1 MVQILGFWSSIEF
14 GIINGIYS
22 LVIKVYDIMEK
33 ILKDNAMDMS
43 KFESIATTLYVL
55 AGVFILFKVVIA
67 MIQMILNPDLVT
79 DKQAGAG
86 KLITRIVTCLIM
98 LIAFSPNGFLFGY
111 EGLFSRIEGAVLD
124 DDGLI
129 NNIINVELSD
139 QSSSS
144 SGNSGSTTHES
155 SSGSTH
161 GGSSGN
167 FASSIPSSFLI
178 ENVYAATNVNCY
190 YYRISSSENNYADAD
205 AHGNER
211 KKIKVDKIYKISY
224 YYNPN
229 ETTISNEGLTKAGN
243 SKMVYYKQRSGV
255 IGGSANCS
263 TSNCA
268 EYSQLGYPPI
278 QMKEY
283 LFRNIEDKIKEG
295 KCPGSLEW
303 NKNDQKWEA
312 QIGGASSTAV
322 GLRGGTS
329 SLSNL
334 KDKLKK
340 LSVDVA
346 GFDSGGNSFVDSSNG
361 RSKPTG
367 DDYLFFTPVSDNAI
381 KFGQATASSLQECV
395 PSAQSDCI
403 KYQKD
408 MFETKSANK
417 EIVNLIDQENLEV
430 SFIFSVIAGI
440 GLIIYLLFLCVEII
454 IRRLKLFF
462 LEVLAP
468 IPIISYV
475 DPKDKTFSTW
485 IKMYIST
492 YLDLFIKLIAIK
504 IAIELVATV
513 SNEFWSTGNIEA
525 GIIGGVLIKFFYIVA
540 ILAFAKI
547 LPTMISKIFNL
558 DSMGGSFKDIMG
570 MAKGAA
576 GFGAGAALGAGAGLV
591 TGFAAAA
598 KAPGM
603 KNKLLAGAG
612 AIGSGM
618 SGLAKGAGS
627 GAKGNIFGGAKDVAA
642 LNSKRRSLYA
652 GGITAMDM
660 LKGATLGRVGMDA
673 ASRTDRKLEKEQLR
687 ADSLVSGG
695 EVFDKMKS
703 NAKDTKLYQNL
714 AGYKDASGNS
724 LLNANEQSKLADI
737 ITQGSLMG
745 EESGTDYIREQISSS
760 FGEKGNQLL
769 SVHGNN
775 DLYEAKEAGNIQRA
789 YKEYSSFISNNG
801 DVKEVLADTDYLV
814 NKLGLTE
821 DDLRLLNSNDIEHA
835 NARTKL
841 QNKVLN
847 ETSNNIKTDISIQK
861 GQPGY
866 KASAAVRD
874 QGKNNS

>member
-1 MVQILGFWSSIEF
+1 MIQILGFWSSIEF

-111 EGLFSRIEGAVLD
+111 EGLFSRIEKAVLA

-129 NNIINVELSD
+129 NNIINVDLSD

-144 SGNSGSTTHES
+144 SSNSGSTTHES

-178 ENVYAATNVNCY
+178 ENVYAATKVNCY

-224 YYNPN
+224 YYNPSK
-229 ETTISNEGLTKAGN
+229 TTISNEDLKKARN
-243 SKMVYYKQRSGV
+243 SKKVYYKERSGV

-268 EYSQLGYPPI
+268 EYNHLAYP
-278 QMKEY
+278 
-283 LFRNIEDKIKEG
+283 IKMAKVSNVENRIKDG

-303 NKNDQKWEA
+303 DKNDKTWKA
-312 QIGGASSTAV
+312 RSYGATSTSP

-329 SLSNL
+329 SLSDL

-340 LSVDVA
+340 ISVDVA

-430 SFIFSVIAGI
+430 SFIFSIIAGI

-485 IKMYIST
+485 IKMYIAT

-513 SNEFWSTGNIEA
+513 SNEFWSTGNIET

-576 GFGAGAALGAGAGLV
+576 RFGAGAVLGAGAHALA
-591 TGFAAAA
+591 TGA
-598 KAPGM
+598 
-603 KNKLLAGAG
+603 N
-612 AIGSGM
+612 IGSAIKQGIKEKSFRKGFLGATGALA
-618 SGLAKGAGS
+618 SGTLGLGGAVAKGAGAGMKGNVTKGAASTLQRGKVVRDAMAS
-627 GAKGNIFGGAKDVAA
+627 GATFFGAKKAAVMSNLGFDSPYASAKGKKEVNEELIASMDTVTEQAKAIATKQGTKAGSKQEFQDYTKAKNKLAHAQATGGDVEAATKELKAAEKVAVNRVLSDMNSGNWNGYIDCDEKSVDYKKTKAA
-642 LNSKRRSLYA
+642 LGDALEAAKAA
-652 GGITAMDM
+652 GSEPLFDKNGNWVKDVKDQAEIAK
-660 LKGATLGRVGMDA
+660 LDA
-673 ASRTDRKLEKEQLR
+673 AAE
-687 ADSLVSGG
+687 
-695 EVFDKMKS
+695 MKRQ
-703 NAKDTKLYQNL
+703 KP
-714 AGYKDASGNS
+714 
-724 LLNANEQSKLADI
+724 NEDI
-737 ITQGSLMG
+737 AT
-745 EESGTDYIREQISSS
+745 Y
-760 FGEKGNQLL
+760 
-769 SVHGNN
+769 
-775 DLYEAKEAGNIQRA
+775 
-789 YKEYSSFISNNG
+789 
-801 DVKEVLADTDYLV
+801 
-814 NKLGLTE
+814 NK
-821 DDLRLLNSNDIEHA
+821 
-835 NARTKL
+835 
-841 QNKVLN
+841 QNK
-847 ETSNNIKTDISIQK
+847 
-861 GQPGY
+861 
-866 KASAAVRD
+866 
-874 QGKNNS
+874 

>member
-1 MVQILGFWSSIEF
+1 MIQILGFWSSIEF

-111 EGLFSRIEGAVLD
+111 EGLFSRIEGAVLA

-129 NNIINVELSD
+129 NNIINVDLSD

-144 SGNSGSTTHES
+144 SSNSGSTTHES

-178 ENVYAATNVNCY
+178 ENVYAATKVNCY

-224 YYNPN
+224 YYDPSK
-229 ETTISNEGLTKAGN
+229 TTISNEDLKKAGN
-243 SKMVYYKQRSGV
+243 STNVYYKERSGV

-268 EYSQLGYPPI
+268 EYNHLAYP
-278 QMKEY
+278 
-283 LFRNIEDKIKEG
+283 IKMAKVSNVENRIKDG

-303 NKNDQKWEA
+303 DKNDKTWKA
-312 QIGGASSTAV
+312 RSYGATSTSP

-329 SLSNL
+329 SLSDL

-346 GFDSGGNSFVDSSNG
+346 GFDTGGNSFVESSNG

-381 KFGQATASSLQECV
+381 EFGQATASSLQECV

-403 KYQKD
+403 KYQRD

-417 EIVNLIDQENLEV
+417 EIVNLIDQEKLEV
-430 SFIFSVIAGI
+430 SFIFSIITGI
-440 GLIIYLLFLCVEII
+440 GLILYLLFLCVEII
-454 IRRLKLFF
+454 IRRFKLFF

-504 IAIELVATV
+504 IAIELVATI

-525 GIIGGVLIKFFYIVA
+525 GLIGGALIKFFYIVA

-547 LPTMISKIFNL
+547 LPTMVSKIFNL

-576 GFGAGAALGAGAGLV
+576 GFGAGAVLGAGAGLV

-598 KAPGM
+598 KAPGV

-618 SGLAKGAGS
+618 SGALRGAGA
-627 GAKGNIFGGAKDVAA
+627 GAKGNIFGGAKSVASTNA
-642 LNSKRRSLYA
+642 NRRNQYNS
-652 GGITAMDM
+652 G
-660 LKGATLGRVGMDA
+660 LKPTDLLAAATVGKVGMDY
-673 ASRTDRKLEKEQLR
+673 ASRTDRKIQGQKDKLNNLQKFTPFKGDIENAAEDSKFMKTLR
-687 ADSLVSGG
+687 AAKANKEHDLSEAQMQDLRGAWIESQISGDSSILNNALKNQFSKTEEYDTGTINPNTGKTIKETRTVQTWDYDDEIIEGG
-695 EVFDKMKS
+695 KQAAIKSTMKR
-703 NAKDTKLYQNL
+703 
-714 AGYKDASGNS
+714 
-724 LLNANEQSKLADI
+724 ANDLLADN
-737 ITQGSLMG
+737 TDVAQAA
-745 EESGTDYIREQISSS
+745 GTTSVSS
-760 FGEKGNQLL
+760 FSDLDGANKKVKQTATSIDDEIFKATTANTKYGVSQAAKG
-769 SVHGNN
+769 ST
-775 DLYEAKEAGNIQRA
+775 
-789 YKEYSSFISNNG
+789 G
-801 DVKEVLADTDYLV
+801 DSK
-814 NKLGLTE
+814 K
-821 DDLRLLNSNDIEHA
+821 
-835 NARTKL
+835 
-841 QNKVLN
+841 
-847 ETSNNIKTDISIQK
+847 
-861 GQPGY
+861 
-866 KASAAVRD
+866 
-874 QGKNNS
+874 

>member
-1 MVQILGFWSSIEF
+1 MIQILGVFSEIAL
-14 GIINGIYS
+14 GMINGIYS
-22 LVIKVYDIMEK
+22 VVIKIYNIMIGLINNET
-33 ILKDNAMDMS
+33 MDMS
-43 KFESIATTLYVL
+43 QFESIATTMYVL

-86 KLITRIVTCLIM
+86 KLITRIVTSLIM
-98 LIAFSPNGFLFGY
+98 LIAFSPNGFIFGY
-111 EGLFSRIEGAVLD
+111 EGLFSRIEDAVIAP
-124 DDGLI
+124 DGLI
-129 NNIINVELSD
+129 NNIINVDLSAAD
-139 QSSSS
+139 SKEIKSSKQYHSDNDS
-144 SGNSGSTTHES
+144 AIGKIFIDN
-155 SSGSTH
+155 
-161 GGSSGN
+161 
-167 FASSIPSSFLI
+167 A
-178 ENVYAATNVNCY
+178 YAANATTCY
-190 YYRISSSENNYADAD
+190 YYRVNESKAIPNTATTTNTRYEITIKDIYKIKFYYNPKNTSGLTQAQGDGTVYYEFSEARIGGENGPKYKNGQSVYYSKLGRD
-205 AHGNER
+205 
-211 KKIKVDKIYKISY
+211 IKVDSSVAKTIRKGNCPGRMNWGGKVWEAKKTDMLAWEPGLHGGTKKLNDLKKAIK
-224 YYNPN
+224 NL
-229 ETTISNEGLTKAGN
+229 ETTKGWH
-243 SKMVYYKQRSGV
+243 V
-255 IGGSANCS
+255 IGGNPLVKSATVTDDTMGDIS
-263 TSNCA
+263 LA
-268 EYSQLGYPPI
+268 PDDPDDI
-278 QMKEY
+278 QY
-283 LFRNIEDKIKEG
+283 L
-295 KCPGSLEW
+295 S
-303 NKNDQKWEA
+303 
-312 QIGGASSTAV
+312 
-322 GLRGGTS
+322 
-329 SLSNL
+329 
-334 KDKLKK
+334 
-340 LSVDVA
+340 DVEP
-346 GFDSGGNSFVDSSNG
+346 
-361 RSKPTG
+361 K
-367 DDYLFFTPVSDNAI
+367 AI
-381 KFGQATASSLQECV
+381 RFGQAVASSIQTCGKGSEK
-395 PSAQSDCI
+395 DCI
-403 KYQKD
+403 EAQQG
-408 MFETKSANK
+408 MFVSKKGNDKIIELVDDNK
-417 EIVNLIDQENLEV
+417 LDLGFMISCVV
-430 SFIFSVIAGI
+430 GI
-440 GLIIYLLFLCVEII
+440 GLMVYLLFLCVEVL
-454 IRRLKLFF
+454 IRRFKLFF

-475 DPKDKTFSTW
+475 DPKDKTFNTW
-485 IKMYIST
+485 FKMYIST
-492 YLDLFIKLIAIK
+492 YLDLFIKLISIS
-504 IAIELVATV
+504 IAIALIETV
-513 SNEFWSTGNIEA
+513 YADFWTVGNEST
-525 GIIGGVLIKFFYIVA
+525 GIIGGTLTKFFYIVA
-540 ILAFAKI
+540 ILVFAKI
-547 LPTMISKIFNL
+547 LPTMVSKIFNL

-627 GAKGNIFGGAKDVAA
+627 GSKGNIFGGAKDVAA

-660 LKGATLGRVGMDA
+660 VKGATLGRVGMDA
-673 ASRTDRKLEKEQLR
+673 ASRLDRKLEKKQLR

-821 DDLRLLNSNDIEHA
+821 DDLRLLDSNDIEHA
-835 NARTKL
+835 TARTKL